1 MISELRVVNVALS
14 TMTVAH
20 GHTRGYNSDVVG
32 DDQKELYEKDGLVC
46 DRKRTNGKDQLRP
59 ADP

>member
-1 MISELRVVNVALS
+1 MVNVVLS

-32 DDQKELYEKDGLVC
+32 DNQKELYEKDGLVC